1 MTSRRPTEDAFLGSL
16 LGLAIG
22 DALGMPIAQQPGAAA
37 TPLHTPL
44 TDYLPRRFRDG
55 VEIAAGEFTDE
66 SEIALCIVESMTVNG
81 GAIDPDLLAPRLFH
95 LACGES
101 RRWMQPATLTALE
114 RAEATDILQ
123 APLDEDGPATGD
135 VAVRGVPVGLL
146 HSIGSFDP
154 VAFRRDCETVVR
166 LTHGSPA
173 AISAATAVG
182 FAVRLAAIGSPP
194 EEWARETAAFVTGA
208 IADRLNRLDELLGA
222 GRSLDD
228 IFAVTGA
235 GIDAVESVPAGL
247 AAAIVAERFEDAV
260 FAAVNAGPAAD
271 TMGAIA
277 GAIAGARFGSAGIPQ
292 RLIDGLEGRIYV
304 SLAAPWFWKTA
315 QKRAGLLIDLKPVQQ
330 RPTMPPRF

>member
-22 DALGMPIAQQPGAAA
+22 DALGMPVAQQPGDAA
-37 TPLHTPL
+37 PQHPPL
-44 TDYLPRRFRDG
+44 TGYLPRQFPDG
-55 VEIAAGEFTDE
+55 VEIGAGEFTDE
-66 SEIALCIVESMTVNG
+66 SDIALCIVETMTVNG

-95 LACGES
+95 LAHGES
-101 RRWMQPATLTALE
+101 RRWLRPATLAALE
-114 RAEATDILQ
+114 RAEATDVVQ

-135 VAVRGVPVGLL
+135 VAVRGAPVGLL
-146 HSIGSFDP
+146 HSVGAFDP
-154 VAFRRDCETVVR
+154 AAFRRDVETVVR

-182 FAVRLAAIGSPP
+182 YAVRLAAIGSPP
-194 EEWARETAAFVTGA
+194 DEWARETAAFVTGA
-208 IADRLNRLDELLGA
+208 VADRLMKLDEMLGA
-222 GRSLDD
+222 RRPLDD
-228 IFAVTGA
+228 IVAAFGT
-235 GIDAVESVPAGL
+235 GIDAVESVPAAL

-271 TMGAIA
+271 ALGAIA